1 MSMARQS
8 DTDVTGQY
16 YKGDRVFLSG
26 LKEAE
31 LTEATPKATWAIY
44 LMLLAVVSALVW
56 SGVARVDEVT
66 KAEGRVVPDGKEQ
79 VIASLEGG
87 ILRSLAVREGA
98 LVEKG
103 QELLQLDPTRVEA
116 QQNEGAAKRI
126 ALLAQQAR
134 LEAES
139 TGRSLRFPPDVLVAP
154 DVIEG
159 ETEVFNTRRRALE
172 EGVGVTRGSLGLLN
186 RELAMSE
193 RMAAKGLMSEVE
205 VMRLRRQA
213 NDLQLQVQERV
224 NRFRQD
230 ASAELVRVRTELAQL
245 EEQLVVKKD
254 VLKRTTLYSPVRGLV
269 KNIKLNTLGGVV
281 PAGATIMEI
290 VPIGP
295 RVLVEARIKPAD
307 IGFVHVGLPA
317 QVKLSAYDFY
327 TYGGLKGTV
336 EYISPDALGEEAKTT
351 AQDSS
356 YYRALI
362 RSDVSTL
369 MAKGK
374 PLTVMPG
381 MTATIEIRTG
391 ERSVLQFLLKP
402 VLKSQEAFRE
412 R

>member
-193 RMAAKGLMSEVE
+193 RMSAAKSSGEPPPSSVPTASS
-205 VMRLRRQA
+205 RLR
-213 NDLQLQVQERV
+213 
-224 NRFRQD
+224 
-230 ASAELVRVRTELAQL
+230 ASAFCMMRHGYGACLGTPAGRQFASGSSFDWRSAVIFAAHGCSGNVSPGFSAAPISFTNLRSGSHRPLKSGLPSDVLGAGPVRSGFAALFCAKSPAVDRINAAESVRYRVLTEPVPLELVA
-245 EEQLVVKKD
+245 
-254 VLKRTTLYSPVRGLV
+254 
-269 KNIKLNTLGGVV
+269 
-281 PAGATIMEI
+281 AGRMA
-290 VPIGP
+290 
-295 RVLVEARIKPAD
+295 RVLR
-307 IGFVHVGLPA
+307 
-317 QVKLSAYDFY
+317 
-327 TYGGLKGTV
+327 
-336 EYISPDALGEEAKTT
+336 
-351 AQDSS
+351 
-356 YYRALI
+356 
-362 RSDVSTL
+362 
-369 MAKGK
+369 
-374 PLTVMPG
+374 
-381 MTATIEIRTG
+381 
-391 ERSVLQFLLKP
+391 
-402 VLKSQEAFRE
+402 
-412 R
+412 